1 MDSDVAYVI
10 DEYFKKIAHQ
20 FKKEPKKAPQKKVVT
35 PKVEEYDKLYDSPT
49 FSLSLERAA
58 EIEKESWETTY
69 KLTEAFSET
78 EAIPTPT
85 EAPKILETATIDEPK
100 IEEAKPEV
108 FNKISDFVEPLA
120 TQSKSSISDAFGDSY
135 KFLLLCKSG
144 YMNNQKSFAKAMGM
158 TLDELADKINE
169 IAVDVIGD
177 IIIEDCGDGYEIIPD
192 YLDLIV

>member
-1 MDSDVAYVI
+1 MDPDVAYVI
-10 DEYFKKIAHQ
+10 DEYFKNIAYK
-20 FKKEPKKAPQKKVVT
+20 FKKEPKKAPPKKIVT

-69 KLTEAFSET
+69 KLTEAFA
-78 EAIPTPT
+78 EAENLPTLEDTPQIV
-85 EAPKILETATIDEPK
+85 EAATIDEPK
-100 IEEAKPEV
+100 IEKIEPEV
-108 FNKISDFVEPLA
+108 FDKVSNSIETSN
-120 TQSKSSISDAFGDSY
+120 TQSESSLSDAFGDSY